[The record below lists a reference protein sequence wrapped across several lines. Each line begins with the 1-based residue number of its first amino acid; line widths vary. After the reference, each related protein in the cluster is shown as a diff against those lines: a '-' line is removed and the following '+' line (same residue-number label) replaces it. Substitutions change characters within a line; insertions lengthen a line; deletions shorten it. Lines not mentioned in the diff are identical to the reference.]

1 MKASYPVMQS
11 VSWLVLTLVMSVGSV
26 IANEEGGEAVTPD
39 EELEVTGQQE
49 KQISVPSTFG
59 SPQVSS
65 WRVIDNSNI
74 VLELRPSEK
83 YKATFVTPCRGIRF
97 AETIALSTMGPY
109 ELDEHTTIFLPDGE
123 RCHISRLVPY
133 TREMEQ
139 AEQAAREKIRK
150 GE

>member
-1 MKASYPVMQS
+1 MKASNPVIQS
-11 VSWLVLTLVMSVGSV
+11 VSWLVLTLIMSVGSV
-26 IANEEGGEAVTPD
+26 IANEAVTPD
-39 EELEVTGQQE
+39 EELEVTGQPE
-49 KQISVPSTFG
+49 KPVSVPSTFG

-74 VLELRPSEK
+74 VLELRLSEK

-123 RCHISRLVPY
+123 RCHISRLIPY

-139 AEQAAREKIRK
+139 AEQAAREMIRK